1 MSNKEVQ
8 TIYRGIW
15 YRENAPKER
24 SLEDAFKRDRGKL
37 LISDT
42 SIEYVGRKN
51 NFKIENIQAL
61 HFGLQGS
68 DPVNPY
74 VKVTFQYDGLTKTVY
89 FADGKFLGYAGVL
102 GGTYRI
108 FKRLITLVPNGRRI
122 TYSHSYIVMHLFLL
136 IVLAV
141 LLLKILY
148 F

>member
-1 MSNKEVQ
+1 MINSEVKK
-8 TIYRGIW
+8 IYTGIW

-37 LISDT
+37 LIGDK
-42 SIEYVGRKN
+42 SIEYSGKKN

-74 VKVTFQYDGLTKTVY
+74 IKVTFSHDGSTKTAY
-89 FADGKFLGYAGVL
+89 FADGKFFGYAGVL

-108 FKRLITLVPNGRRI
+108 FKRLITLVPYGRTI
-122 TYSHSYIVMHLFLL
+122 TYSHSYLVMHLFLL
-136 IVLAV
+136 VVLIV
-141 LLLKILY
+141 LLLKIFY